1 MFADPVPTQ
10 EEITSATNA
19 ATTAY
24 RPIIASLAKFVEGIE
39 TRQSEQAQK
48 DKVEMEQAMKDE
60 QIANHELIK
69 QVIDKDQELK
79 SKEDLLKQQEAQMRE
94 QQEQMAAL

>member
-1 MFADPVPTQ
+1 
-10 EEITSATNA
+10 
-19 ATTAY
+19 
-24 RPIIASLAKFVEGIE
+24 
-39 TRQSEQAQK
+39 
-48 DKVEMEQAMKDE
+48 MKDE

-94 QQEQMAAL
+94 QQEQIAAL